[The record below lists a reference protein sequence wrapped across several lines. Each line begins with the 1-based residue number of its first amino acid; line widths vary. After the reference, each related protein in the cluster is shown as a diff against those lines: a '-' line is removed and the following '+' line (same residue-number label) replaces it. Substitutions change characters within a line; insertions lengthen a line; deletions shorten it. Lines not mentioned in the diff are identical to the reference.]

1 VIQEIKDLYGTVLI
15 VDENILSN
23 KEKTK
28 NLIDKIEK
36 LKKEPFSKVF
46 LKLPAKNINNLLK
59 LNFAIKNYQVIK
71 NIAMVQI

>member
-1 VIQEIKDLYGTVLI
+1 MIQEIKDLYGTVLI